1 MFSYVSITWSLDI
14 QWIQIKLIN
23 YTIIILR
30 NSFVDKLLPQKQ
42 WQSGGS
48 LIDIIVQFVL
58 NTPQKVLHCCCTMKL
73 CIDLDPMDP
82 KPNLNP
88 VLTDATPLTRSRLG
102 VPSGLSPYSPKG
114 ATFPHGTMLAI
125 PRKKTGILDDFR
137 SSGWL
142 DAMKSSSPT
151 HNKVSKDLGHGIG
164 SPDAAYS
171 TWLV

>member
-1 MFSYVSITWSLDI
+1 MEL
-14 QWIQIKLIN
+14 
-23 YTIIILR
+23 
-30 NSFVDKLLPQKQ
+30 
-42 WQSGGS
+42 
-48 LIDIIVQFVL
+48 
-58 NTPQKVLHCCCTMKL
+58 
-73 CIDLDPMDP
+73 
-82 KPNLNP
+82 KPNLTP

-102 VPSGLSPYSPKG
+102 VPSGLSPYSSPKG
-114 ATFPHGTMLAI
+114 ATFPHHGPLLAI

-151 HNKVSKDLGHGIG
+151 HNKVSKDLSHGIG